1 MPDAMSL
8 IVDALVR
15 LNDRK
20 ALDEMREHRQRL
32 RSIVQEKA
40 GGYFDVSRSI
50 EIYDRDIAAVEAGLA
65 RL

>member
-1 MPDAMSL
+1 MSNAMKL

-20 ALDEMREHRQRL
+20 GLDEMRQHRQRL
-32 RSIVQEKA
+32 RGILQEKA
-40 GGYFDVSRSI
+40 GGCFDVSRAI
-50 EIYDRDIAAVEAGLA
+50 EVYDNDIAALEAGLA